1 MENIICRFKGID
13 ESHVGIC
20 LRKDDLRLNGIV
32 TIKDNGHMVFGWSC
46 PKGMDS
52 DMQERLEDL
61 IEQSEKQG
69 LFNDD
74 LIRNAAGE
82 VGPSDGDES
91 HVFSNRFKVIFRDD
105 VCDILE
111 RMSFPYDPN
120 FPKSA
125 ITDEGDW
132 MSFAGNGPVRY
143 VRDGETLKLKD
154 AMEDIAK
161 TGGAVNLIVTELVY
175 RKEGLTTVTMYVV
188 RNGRLTVQPLAFPPK
203 MEG

>member
-13 ESHVGIC
+13 ESHVSIC

-32 TIKDNGHMVFGWSC
+32 TIKENGHMVFAWMC
-46 PKGMDS
+46 PKGMND
-52 DMQERLEDL
+52 DMRDRLENL
-61 IEQSEKQG
+61 IEESEKQG

-74 LIRNAAGE
+74 LIRSAAKEIGQ
-82 VGPSDGDES
+82 SDGDEI
-91 HVFSNRFKVIFRDD
+91 HVFSNRFRVIFHDD
-105 VCDILE
+105 VRDILE

-132 MSFAGNGPVRY
+132 ISFAGNGPVRY
-143 VRDGETLKLKD
+143 ARNGETLKLKD

-161 TGGAVNLIVTELVY
+161 TGGAINLIVTELVY
-175 RKEGLTTVTMYVV
+175 HKDGLTTVTMYTI
-188 RNGRLTVQPLAFPPK
+188 RNGKLTIEPLAFPPK